1 MKEHAINKEAAFM
14 KELIVFGEDYNR
26 HPSSSQHIVNT
37 LQHQF
42 ASIQWINSIGLR
54 KPSPSPR
61 DLARIREKL
70 RNALTVTPCR
80 DDLPPPFPVIHPL
93 VWPLAEHPLL
103 RWFNQLSVRRQLAR
117 KRHLRVVWA
126 ALPSAVD
133 YLDALQ
139 ADVVIY
145 YCGDDF
151 SGLAGVDHTRV
162 KQMEERMAKR
172 ADLILCASPALVGKM
187 SQLSPQNT
195 HLLRHGV
202 DFHRFA
208 APQPDPYPPAPSP
221 TQGRYKVGFYGSLN
235 QWLDQTLLCEL
246 AAARPEV
253 DFHLIGRR
261 DCESPLLDACDNIK
275 FHPPVPHQHL
285 AQYVQHWDAALLP
298 FVDNAQIR
306 ACDPLKLR
314 EYLAAGC
321 PVISSNFPA
330 ARQYPCLVS
339 VATSQQ
345 DWLDAIDAFCHLSQQ
360 HRLQYRKTARQHMVN
375 ESWDMRGDTVLTL
388 INSILEEKQTCL
400 PEFSII

>member
-1 MKEHAINKEAAFM
+1 M

-37 LQHQF
+37 LRHQF
-42 ASIQWINSIGLR
+42 AIQWINSIGLR

-61 DLARIREKL
+61 DLARVREKL
-70 RNALTVTPCR
+70 RKAFTS
-80 DDLPPPFPVIHPL
+80 PPRRESPTPFPVIHPL
-93 VWPLAEHPLL
+93 VWPLAEQPFM
-103 RWFNQLSVRRQLAR
+103 RWFNQLSLRRQLSS
-117 KRHLRVVWA
+117 KRNPRVVWA

-133 YLDALQ
+133 YLDTVQ
-139 ADVVIY
+139 ADLVIY

-151 SGLAGVDHTRV
+151 SGLAGVDHQRIST
-162 KQMEERMAKR
+162 MEQRMAQR

-187 SQLSPQNT
+187 SQISPQKT
-195 HLLRHGV
+195 YLLRHGV

-208 APQPDPYPPAPSP
+208 APQPDPYPPAASP
-221 TQGRYKVGFYGSLN
+221 CQGRYKIGFYGSLN

-261 DCESPLLDACDNIK
+261 DCDTPLLDACRNIK
-275 FHPPVPHQHL
+275 CHPPVPHSQL
-285 AQYVQHWDAALLP
+285 AQYVQHWDAAILP

-321 PVISSNFPA
+321 PVISSDFPS

-339 VATSQQ
+339 VATNQQ
-345 DWLDAIDAFCHLSQQ
+345 EWLDAIDAFCHLSQQ
-360 HRLQYRKTARQHMVN
+360 HRLQYRKTARQQMMN
-375 ESWDMRGDTVLTL
+375 ESWEMRGDTVINL
-388 INSILEEKQTCL
+388 INNSLVKNKTTL
-400 PEFSII
+400 PEFITI